1 MKNKSNLKNRS
12 RKRKQN
18 LEMGKLW
25 DEDLSQLQLKKSR
38 KRAVVVFTIFFFCF
52 AVISIRLIDLMILD
66 HESLTGRA
74 AQQYNREK
82 VLKPQRGV
90 IWDRKMREMATNI
103 ESDSL
108 YAVPSKM
115 EDTRNISRKLAPL
128 IKVSSKQLNRIL
140 LKKKNKEFIWLARK
154 MDVSSVLRI
163 NDLKEK
169 FGYNALEFLT
179 ESKRYYPKG
188 QTASHILGF
197 TNIDNKGIAG
207 LELMYDMYLKGEKT
221 SVSVGM
227 DARGNSLSID
237 PREGVS
243 GHNLLLTIDE
253 GIQYIVERE
262 LSHAMTEWEAKSAV
276 AIMMDPMTGEILAMA
291 NRPNYDS
298 NLAGKSSH
306 EAKRNRAITD
316 LYEPGST
323 LKTILAAAAIEE
335 EVVDVDDEFD
345 VSKGYIV
352 VGGKRIRDIHKKGI
366 LTFREVIQK
375 SSNVG
380 AVQIGLKLGAEKY
393 YGYMRKFGFGEKT
406 GIDFPGEVRG
416 ILRRVDNWSGTS
428 IAALSIGQEIGVT
441 ALQVLRAYSTIA
453 NGGVLMKPFIVS
465 DIISSAGEIIKRVTP
480 EAERRVISNRT
491 SELVVEI
498 LKTVVEEGGTAPKA
512 DINGNLVAGKTGT
525 AQIFDQELGR
535 YSRDKY
541 VSSFVGFVPADN
553 PRIALIVVIYEPKG
567 RSYGG
572 IVAAPVFKRI
582 VEHTFTYLDIPMERD
597 ENRILLVSK

>member
-1 MKNKSNLKNRS
+1 MKNKSSLKNIS
-12 RKRKQN
+12 RRKKQN
-18 LEMGKLW
+18 TGMGKLW

-82 VLKPQRGV
+82 ILKPQRGV
-90 IWDRKMREMATNI
+90 IWDRKMREMAANV

-115 EDTRNISRKLAPL
+115 EDTRNVSRKLAPL
-128 IKVSSKQLNRIL
+128 IKVSSKQLNMTL
-140 LKKKNKEFIWLARK
+140 LKKKNRDFIWLARK
-154 MDVSSVLRI
+154 IDAGSALKI
-163 NDLKEK
+163 NNLKKK

-207 LELMYDMYLKGEKT
+207 LELMYNRYLKGEMT
-221 SVSVGM
+221 SVSVGT
-227 DARGNSLSID
+227 DAHGNSLLID
-237 PREGVS
+237 AGEGIS

-262 LSHAMTEWEAKSAV
+262 LSSAMTEWEAKSAV
-276 AIMMDPMTGEILAMA
+276 AIMMDPMTGEILAMS
-291 NRPNYDS
+291 NRPTYDA
-298 NLAGKSSH
+298 NLACTSRD
-306 EAKRNRAITD
+306 EVKRNRAITD

-335 EVVDVDDEFD
+335 GVADVDDEFD
-345 VSKGYIV
+345 VSKGFIV
-352 VGGKRIRDIHKKGI
+352 VGGKAIHDTHKHEI
-366 LTFREVIQK
+366 ITFREIIQK

-380 AVQIGLKLGAEKY
+380 AVQIGIKLGEEKY
-393 YGYMRKFGFGEKT
+393 NYYIRKFGFGEKT

-416 ILRRVDNWSGTS
+416 IIRRLDDWSGTS
-428 IAALSIGQEIGVT
+428 LAALSIGQEIGVT
-441 ALQVLRAYSTIA
+441 ALQVLRAYATIA
-453 NGGVLMKPFIVS
+453 NGGILMKPFIVS
-465 DIISSAGEIIKRVTP
+465 DIISSSGEIIKRVTP
-480 EAERRVISNRT
+480 ETERRVISSST
-491 SELVVEI
+491 AELVVEI

-535 YSRDKY
+535 YSRKKY

-553 PRIALIVVIYEPKG
+553 PKIALIVVIYEPKKS
-567 RSYGG
+567 SYGG
-572 IVAAPVFKRI
+572 VVAAPVFKRI
-582 VEHTFTYLDIPMERD
+582 VDHTFTYLDIPMERD

>member
-1 MKNKSNLKNRS
+1 
-12 RKRKQN
+12 
-18 LEMGKLW
+18 MGKLW

-38 KRAVVVFTIFFFCF
+38 KRAVVVFTVFFFCF
-52 AVISIRLIDLMILD
+52 AVIAIRLIDLMILE

-74 AQQYNREK
+74 EQQYSREK

-90 IWDRKMREMATNI
+90 IWDRKMREMASNL

-115 EDTRNISRKLAPL
+115 EDTRNVSRKLAPL
-128 IKVSSKQLNRIL
+128 IKVSSKQLNRTL
-140 LKKKNKEFIWLARK
+140 LKKKDRDFIWIARK
-154 MDVSSVLRI
+154 MDADSALRI

-169 FGYNALEFLT
+169 FGYNALKFLT

-207 LELMYDMYLKGEKT
+207 LELMYDKYLKGEKT
-221 SVSVGM
+221 SVSVGT
-227 DARGNSLSID
+227 DAHGNSLSID
-237 PREGVS
+237 AREGVS
-243 GHNLLLTIDE
+243 GHNLLLTVDE

-262 LSHAMTEWEAKSAV
+262 LTYAMTESEAKSAV

-298 NLAGKSSH
+298 NLAGKSRD
-306 EAKRNRAITD
+306 EARRNRAITD

-335 EVVDVDDEFD
+335 EVVDVDEEFD
-345 VSKGYIV
+345 VSKGSIV
-352 VGGKRIRDIHKKGI
+352 VGGKAIHDTHNKGI
-366 LTFREVIQK
+366 LTFREVIKK

-380 AVQIGLKLGAEKY
+380 AVQIGLKLGEEKY
-393 YGYMRKFGFGEKT
+393 YNYLRKFGFGKKT

-416 ILRRVDNWSGTS
+416 ILRRLDNWSGTS

-441 ALQVLRAYSTIA
+441 ALQLLRAYATIA

-465 DIISSAGEIIKRVTP
+465 DVISSAGEIIKRVTP
-480 EAERRVISNRT
+480 EAEKRVISNST
-491 SELVVEI
+491 SELIVEI
-498 LKTVVEEGGTAPKA
+498 LKTVVEEGGTATKA

-535 YSRDKY
+535 YSRDKH

-567 RSYGG
+567 PSYGG
-572 IVAAPVFKRI
+572 EVAAPVFKRI
-582 VEHTFTYLDIPMERD
+582 VEHTFTYLDIPMEKD